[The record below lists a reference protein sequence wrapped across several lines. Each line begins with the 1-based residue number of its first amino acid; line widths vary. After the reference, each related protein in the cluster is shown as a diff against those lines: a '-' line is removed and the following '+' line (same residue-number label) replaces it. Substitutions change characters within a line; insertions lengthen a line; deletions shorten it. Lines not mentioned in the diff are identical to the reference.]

1 MSAVIKLSD
10 RALRDN
16 VDKLGELNAQIK
28 ALAKQADAI
37 KDKLVASGYSEIEGK
52 LFRAVISVRSS
63 SRLDSK
69 MVKAFL
75 SPEQIELASKV
86 SESVAVSLYDR

>member
-75 SPEQIELASKV
+75 SAEQIELASKV

>member
-28 ALAKQADAI
+28 ALSKQADAI
-37 KDKLVASGYSEIEGK
+37 KYKLVASGYSEIEGK

-75 SPEQIELASKV
+75 SAEQIELASKV